1 MGDLE
6 KYPSLNYTHPGIL
19 LKEDLDEVGLTAYR
33 VSKETGISQVN
44 LSKILQGKRSI
55 TPDTGLRLAKFLGMS
70 ENYFINMQTQYDT
83 QKAKEEN
90 QAIYDQ
96 ITTHPLFSH
105 SH

>member
-1 MGDLE
+1 MSGQK
-6 KYPSLNYTHPGIL
+6 KYLSLNYSHPGIL

-44 LSKILQGKRSI
+44 LSKILQGKRAI

-70 ENYFINMQTQYDT
+70 ENYFINMQVRYETQR
-83 QKAKEEN
+83 AKMEN
-90 QAIYDQ
+90 KTIYDE
-96 ITTHPLFSH
+96 IKTYPLFSH